1 MHFGLGPDLHHEAAD
16 APLAQSAAL
25 PFRQRGLRLFTQ
37 CGSDSF
43 LQKATYSHI
52 FRSLHGS
59 YLFSCQ
65 GLQGIFHLIFSASNS
80 NHQVGGLGGGGHSGP
95 GYPLKIFLLHLCW
108 SFEPHSFIFFLHKK

>member
-37 CGSDSF
+37 CGSDS
-43 LQKATYSHI
+43 
-52 FRSLHGS
+52 
-59 YLFSCQ
+59 
-65 GLQGIFHLIFSASNS
+65 
-80 NHQVGGLGGGGHSGP
+80 GHSGP

-108 SFEPHSFIFFLHKK
+108 SFEPHSFIFFSP